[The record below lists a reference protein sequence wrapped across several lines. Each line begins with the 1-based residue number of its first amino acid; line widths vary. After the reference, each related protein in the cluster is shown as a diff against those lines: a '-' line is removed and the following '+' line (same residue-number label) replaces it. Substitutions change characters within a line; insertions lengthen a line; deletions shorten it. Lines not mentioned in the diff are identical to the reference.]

1 MKYDLVSVGE
11 TMVCFLPDS
20 VNPLRYVN
28 GFQKTIAGAES
39 NVCIGLSKLNKKTC
53 WISSLGKDEFGSYIR
68 NQIRSEGVDVSANIS
83 ETSSTGIMFKQF
95 TSHRDNAVFTT
106 AGIRL
111 HPASPWRTCPLT
123 ASKTQGFCI

>member
-28 GFQKTIAGAES
+28 GFRKTIAGAES

-95 TSHRDNAVFTT
+95 TSHRDNAVFCLPQEF
-106 AGIRL
+106 GCIRP
-111 HPASPWRTCPLT
+111 HHGGHAP
-123 ASKTQGFCI
+123 